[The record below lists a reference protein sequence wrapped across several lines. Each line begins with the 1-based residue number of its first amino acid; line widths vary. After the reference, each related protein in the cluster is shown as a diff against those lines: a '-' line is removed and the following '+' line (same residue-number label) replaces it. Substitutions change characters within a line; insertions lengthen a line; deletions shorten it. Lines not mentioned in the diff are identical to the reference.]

1 MHIRGRVRP
10 VASALVFALVA
21 FAVPALAKDGK
32 PAQKIDKAQQA
43 EIAAA
48 VRIVDGVM
56 AGQPAP
62 ADFTFTWMTHSMK
75 SRDGKA
81 YMPFLLLFDKD
92 QKVPSPI
99 AYYIRVV
106 NKATIG
112 EQQKKMADY
121 KAALEKAEMSAKLD
135 PENPDLADAVEKLR
149 AQAPRMEY
157 AFEDFKTFNF
167 NVTGN
172 SAFRIPGALSVPA
185 GEYDVYVLLKQPAAT
200 LKDKKAEPKAGL
212 LKATLTVPDYWND
225 QLATSSIIL
234 TTQTEQ
240 LKTPPT
246 QDDINKNP
254 YIFGMT
260 RVFVPVVAK
269 FAKKDELTIIFYI
282 YNEGLDKTTG
292 KPDLTVDY
300 NFYRKV
306 DGAEKFFNRTNPQ
319 VLNATTLNP
328 EFDAKAGHQLL
339 GGLAIPLASFPE
351 GDYRLEIKLTDK
363 TTGKTKVENSLF
375 TVSAQ

>member
-1 MHIRGRVRP
+1 MHIQGRVRP
-10 VASALVFALVA
+10 VAVALVFALVA
-21 FAVPALAKDGK
+21 FAVPALARDGK
-32 PAQKIDKAQQA
+32 AAKKIDKAQQA
-43 EIAAA
+43 EFAAA
-48 VRIVDGVM
+48 VRTVDGVM

-62 ADFTFTWMTHSMK
+62 ADFAFTWMNHSMK
-75 SRDGKA
+75 SLDGKT
-81 YMPFLLLFDKD
+81 YVPFLLLFDKD
-92 QKVPSPI
+92 QKVPSPL

-135 PENPDLADAVEKLR
+135 PENVELADAAEKLR

-157 AFEDFKTFNF
+157 AFEDFRTFNF
-167 NVTGN
+167 TPPPGA
-172 SAFRIPGALSVPA
+172 AFRLPGALSVPA
-185 GEYDVYVLLKQPAAT
+185 GDYDVYVLLEQPASS
-200 LKDKKAEPKAGL
+200 LKDKKAKPPAGL
-212 LKATLTVPDYWND
+212 LKVPLTVPDYWND

-234 TTQTEQ
+234 TTQAEQ

-260 RVFVPVVAK
+260 RVTVPTAAK
-269 FAKKDELTIIFYI
+269 FPKKDELTIIFYI
-282 YNEGLDKTTG
+282 YNEGVDKTTG

-300 NFYRKV
+300 NFYRKA

-328 EFDAKAGHQLL
+328 QFDVKAGHQLL
-339 GGLAIPLASFPE
+339 GGLAIPLASFPD
-351 GDYRLEIKLTDK
+351 GDYRLEMKLTDK
-363 TTGKTKVENSLF
+363 TTGKTKIENSLF
-375 TVSAQ
+375 TVTAQ